1 MVADVPGNHPSGF
14 LPILDTQMVV
24 SVGKFLFKHFTNPVA
39 SVEVTLQR
47 TAMSGSSKLNIL
59 TNEGSRRLRN
69 CSLDTP
75 WTEQVI
81 FLNKLMISMMWGGYS
96 GKQREIVARR
106 VLARYHTNLNNFRH
120 QGRPLYRIKEG
131 RVNILKP
138 DKTT

>member
-1 MVADVPGNHPSGF
+1 MVEDVPGNHPSGF
-14 LPILDTQMVV
+14 LPILDTQMAV
-24 SVGKFLFKHFTNPVA
+24 SGGKLIFKHFTKAMASLEVA
-39 SVEVTLQR
+39 LQR
-47 TAMSGSSKLNIL
+47 TAMSESSKLNIL

-69 CSLDTP
+69 CSLDIP
-75 WTEQVI
+75 WTEQVV

-96 GKQREIVARR
+96 GKQRKIVVRR

-120 QGRPLYRIKEG
+120 HGRPLYRSKEE